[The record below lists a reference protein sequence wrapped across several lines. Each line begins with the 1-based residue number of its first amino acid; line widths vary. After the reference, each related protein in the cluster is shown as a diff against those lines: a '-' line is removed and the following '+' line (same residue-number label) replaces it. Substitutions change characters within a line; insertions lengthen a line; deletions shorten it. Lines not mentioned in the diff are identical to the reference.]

1 MFFNKIIYEFNIY
14 IYIYIIKTVQNHL
27 IQKKKTVQN
36 KSPLTI
42 LSSRIQ
48 VFNIDRMD
56 VIISSNL
63 DNKKDEYKDCN
74 QFASLTKAPAMVPT
88 CLKKDDKEVKRSNCD
103 EAENR

>member
-1 MFFNKIIYEFNIY
+1 MSLIY
-14 IYIYIIKTVQNHL
+14 IYIYIYNQNSTKPSHP
-27 IQKKKTVQN
+27 KKKTVQN

-63 DNKKDEYKDCN
+63 DNKKDEYKDCD

-88 CLKKDDKEVKRSNCD
+88 CLKKDDKEVKRSNCN

>member
-1 MFFNKIIYEFNIY
+1 MSLIY
-14 IYIYIIKTVQNHL
+14 IYIYIIKTVQNHP

-63 DNKKDEYKDCN
+63 DNKKDEYKDCD

-88 CLKKDDKEVKRSNCD
+88 CLKKDDKEVKRSNCN

>member
-1 MFFNKIIYEFNIY
+1 MSLIY
-14 IYIYIIKTVQNHL
+14 IYIYYII
-27 IQKKKTVQN
+27 KTVQN

-63 DNKKDEYKDCN
+63 DDKKDKDCN
-74 QFASLTKAPAMVPT
+74 QFASLTKAPAMVPS
-88 CLKKDDKEVKRSNCD
+88 CLKKDNKEGKRSN
-103 EAENR
+103 